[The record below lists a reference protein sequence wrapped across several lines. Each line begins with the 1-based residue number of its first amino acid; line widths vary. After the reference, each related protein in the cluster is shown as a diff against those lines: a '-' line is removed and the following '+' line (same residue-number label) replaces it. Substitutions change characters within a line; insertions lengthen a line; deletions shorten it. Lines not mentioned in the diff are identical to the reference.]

1 MRGSAGW
8 VRHAS
13 KHPSRRKRRRRFSE
27 RCCPGS
33 REVFTA
39 TESTPRLAR
48 MTTDSAPRPIT
59 LWRRTPSM
67 VGAWASDERVVE
79 GMGGVG
85 GWGRCGEEHQE
96 GNDAW
101 GEEEVPRVVEDGWCG
116 TREARREVV
125 RAAKGRVALEIC
137 NGLFAQDQVGW

>member
-1 MRGSAGW
+1 MRGSARW
-8 VRHAS
+8 VKHAS
-13 KHPSRRKRRRRFSE
+13 KHPSRKKRRRRFSE

-67 VGAWASDERVVE
+67 EGAWASEERVVE
-79 GMGGVG
+79 SMEESEVG
-85 GWGRCGEEHQE
+85 GDVGRS
-96 GNDAW
+96 
-101 GEEEVPRVVEDGWCG
+101 
-116 TREARREVV
+116 TRRETTRGAKKRCPELLRMIDARRGR
-125 RAAKGRVALEIC
+125 RAGRWC
-137 NGLFAQDQVGW
+137 K